1 MMKPVPVPIDYIN
14 KTIDRL
20 TRTVDTLMKAVSS
33 HNNQSGHVAQVRTRT
48 GVNLCDAELAFR
60 KRRSLVAASAMTSL
74 LSSRDGSSSVTVRPE
89 HVPIIG
95 IAASGGGC
103 RAMVATL
110 ASLNELKSIGILDVT
125 TYIAGVSGS
134 TWALAQLYNHNNTA
148 NCTRWALH
156 AAKQGLSKNMLNPL
170 PLLENPPTIALAT
183 MMERLR
189 TSNSKINLVDVFGIL
204 LSVAFLDSNRPVAA
218 TAATAATAVVGSSTS
233 DLGLDVKSL
242 GSYGLAPRIS
252 MQSGNGVEKGTA
264 PLPIYS
270 AVTFGGQPMTEKLRA
285 REKYQ
290 WVEFSPYEMGLLS
303 SVDHDDGVWIPM
315 NAFGREFRG
324 GISRS
329 NDSEIALGILLG
341 VFGSAFTA
349 NLQRILQEIQD
360 DLPKEVVE
368 RARMLLKGR
377 MDFHAINP
385 ALFPNP
391 AYQLQNFNDSITES
405 PYIPL
410 MDSGMDNSIP
420 FAPLLHP
427 SRKVDILIVLDASA
441 DIGNHPFLQHAEKYA
456 NNRNMSL
463 NLPNYNMTSTFVPDG
478 STAGKSMQVVYL
490 PLVGEAARAKYAKAS
505 NFLWTGGQVD
515 MVADLAAGHVTKAR
529 DEIVDLVRKV
539 WVKKRDRGGKEV

>member
-1 MMKPVPVPIDYIN
+1 M
-14 KTIDRL
+14 
-20 TRTVDTLMKAVSS
+20 
-33 HNNQSGHVAQVRTRT
+33 AQVRTRT
-48 GVNLCDAELAFR
+48 GVKLCDAELAFR
-60 KRRSLVAASAMTSL
+60 KRRSVVAASGISSL
-74 LSSRDGSSSVTVRPE
+74 LSRDGSNEVSVRPE
-89 HVPIIG
+89 HVPTIG

-110 ASLNELKSIGILDVT
+110 ASLNELKSNGILDVT

-148 NCTRWALH
+148 NCTRWALQ
-156 AAKQGLSKNMLNPL
+156 AAKLGLSKNMLNPL

-183 MMERLR
+183 MIERLR

-204 LSVAFLDSNRPVAA
+204 LSVAFLDSNQPVAA
-218 TAATAATAVVGSSTS
+218 PAVVGSN
-233 DLGLDVKSL
+233 LGLDVKSL

-252 MQSGNGVEKGTA
+252 MQSGNGVEDGTA

-270 AVTFGGQPMTEKLRA
+270 AVTFGGRPMTEKTRNLHP

-290 WVEFSPYEMGLLS
+290 WVEFTPYEMGLIS
-303 SVDHDDGVWIPM
+303 SVDHDDGIWIPM

-324 GISRS
+324 GVSRS
-329 NDSEIALGILLG
+329 DDLEVALGILLG

-349 NLQRILQEIQD
+349 NLQRILQELQD

-377 MDFHAINP
+377 LDFHAINP

-391 AYQLQNFNDSITES
+391 AYQLHNFNDSITES

-410 MDSGMDNSIP
+410 MDSGMDNSMP

-441 DIGNHPFLQHAEKYA
+441 DIGNHPFLQHAEQFA
-456 NNRNMSL
+456 NNRNITL
-463 NLPNYNMTSTFVPDG
+463 NLPNLNLTTTYVPDG
-478 STAGKSMQVVYL
+478 STAGKNVQVVYI
-490 PLVGEAARAKYAKAS
+490 PLVGEAARAKYSKAS
-505 NFLWTGGQVD
+505 NFLWTGVQVD
-515 MVADLAAGHVTKAR
+515 TVADLAAGHVSKAR
-529 DEIVDLVRKV
+529 DDIVELVRKV
-539 WVKKRDRGGKEV
+539 WIKKRDGGGGGE